1 MSTYSYLRT
10 FADSWF
16 LIGMF
21 GFFIA
26 VVLLVYLPSRRATN
40 DNIARI
46 PLRNG
51 TPSCS
56 EDCANC
62 ECKFESLEE
71 SSDG

>member
-1 MSTYSYLRT
+1 MNTYSYLRA

-26 VVLLVYLPSRRATN
+26 VVLWVYLPPRRDA
-40 DNIARI
+40 DAKIAGI
-46 PLRNG
+46 PLRNE

-56 EDCANC
+56 EDCASFG
-62 ECKFESLEE
+62 CKFEGREE
-71 SSDG
+71 SFDG